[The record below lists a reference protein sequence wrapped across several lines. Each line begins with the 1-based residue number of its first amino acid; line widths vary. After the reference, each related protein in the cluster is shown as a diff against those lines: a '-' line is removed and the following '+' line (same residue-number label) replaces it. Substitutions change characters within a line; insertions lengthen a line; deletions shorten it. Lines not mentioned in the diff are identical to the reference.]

1 MKYKVNVNECWYGNN
16 VSNEKLV
23 SKIIKADNV
32 YDLIEKIKVDE
43 EISEYVYSDEDMI
56 EWHGDR
62 LDYDKIIDEDFMGN
76 CFYLLLNEE
85 VEFECELLK

>member
-1 MKYKVNVNECWYGNN
+1 MRYRVNVNECWYGNN

-32 YDLIEKIKVDE
+32 YDLIDKIKVDE
-43 EISEYVYSDEDMI
+43 EISEYVYSNEEMI
-56 EWHGDR
+56 EWIGRDYFI
-62 LDYDKIIDEDFMGN
+62 DYDKIIDEDGN